1 MSEKDSWVTTCNY
14 TQNCEVLK
22 TYQVLRSGST
32 SNFRDKFLE
41 DEEILKILQVEFG
54 TKVNVKVI
62 VEWKGCSWEGH
73 RT

>member
-1 MSEKDSWVTTCNY
+1 MTTCNY

-62 VEWKGCSWEGH
+62 VE
-73 RT
+73 